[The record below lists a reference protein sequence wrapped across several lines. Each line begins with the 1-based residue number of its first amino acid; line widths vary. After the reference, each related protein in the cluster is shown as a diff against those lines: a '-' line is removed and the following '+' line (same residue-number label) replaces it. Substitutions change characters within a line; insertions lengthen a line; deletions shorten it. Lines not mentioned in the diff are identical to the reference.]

1 MPLREKVGEDVD
13 ETDVEPERVRVA
25 QPDDVD
31 EPVREADAQ
40 NDGDSVDDVDGLAV
54 TEIVPETEL
63 DGLSD
68 SDADLVCDALLE
80 REGDVVPVVVGVG
93 VADRQSDEI
102 ADTDVD
108 ADALVDGVV
117 ESDEDALTESEP
129 VTVGVGEDE
138 LAAELD
144 AVTEPHADTDA
155 ERLGE
160 TEPVDENEPE
170 GDFESTSA
178 VGDGRENPEGVTE
191 VRTVAVP
198 DIDGDVEMESVRNS
212 AFVSDD
218 VVDIVRDVVGV

>member
-1 MPLREKVGEDVD
+1 MLDRRAVPEDVAVSELESEGLGEPD
-13 ETDVEPERVRVA
+13 NVRTDVAER
-25 QPDDVD
+25 
-31 EPVREADAQ
+31 E
-40 NDGDSVDDVDGLAV
+40 AV
-54 TEIVPETEL
+54 TETVPETEL
-63 DGLSD
+63 DGLSV
-68 SDADLVCDALLE
+68 SDVDLVCDALLE

-108 ADALVDGVV
+108 ADALVDGVD

-160 TEPVDENEPE
+160 TEPVDEIEPE

-178 VGDGRENPEGVTE
+178 VGDEKMDPEVVTE
-191 VRTVAVP
+191 AQTVVEP
-198 DIDGDVEMESVRNS
+198 EIDGDVEMESVRDS